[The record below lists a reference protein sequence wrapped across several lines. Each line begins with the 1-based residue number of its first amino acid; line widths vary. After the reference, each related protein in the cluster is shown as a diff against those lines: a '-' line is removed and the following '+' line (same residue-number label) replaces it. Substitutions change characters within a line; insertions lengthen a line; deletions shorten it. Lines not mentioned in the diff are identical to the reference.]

1 MTTLTCLRCVA
12 LHRCLCT
19 SACTNTCTN
28 ACNPPCAQ
36 AGSPVARRFSALG
49 VCKLWSFSRW
59 VPRAGAAAT
68 PATTPP
74 HPALS
79 ALGPTLALG
88 WPSAP
93 PCVQAPSIPSS
104 DSDSDSDDED
114 NVPLNERKTAMRRQR
129 YDDEDSDAEKDAHWT
144 GADESQRQEEEE
156 DNDDDDSEGVGNNS
170 AAKGGGAAA
179 KGGGAA
185 AKGGGAAAKGGG
197 AAAKGGGA
205 AAKGGTKVPKT
216 SEELFE
222 AQNFTYYDDYNWDYS
237 ECAWKWASET
247 LPKPAFFGD
256 KVCRHVA
263 APVARHVAALRPRL
277 PLWAAKAMGC
287 HGLPRRGWA
296 CSRVWAASRTWGGC
310 PRTSFGRCAT
320 HQPR

>member
-1 MTTLTCLRCVA
+1 MTTLTCLRCIA

-104 DSDSDSDDED
+104 DSDSDDED
-114 NVPLNERKTAMRRQR
+114 NVPLNERAV
-129 YDDEDSDAEKDAHWT
+129 KDAHWT
-144 GADESQRQEEEE
+144 GADESQRQEASS
-156 DNDDDDSEGVGNNS
+156 DSDDDDSEGVGNNS
-170 AAKGGGAAA
+170 AAKGGGAAAKGGGAAA

-287 HGLPRRGWA
+287 HGLPRRVWA

>member
-93 PCVQAPSIPSS
+93 PCVQAPSIPS
-104 DSDSDSDDED
+104 SDSDSDDED

-287 HGLPRRGWA
+287 HGLPRRVWA